1 MIMRTTAAQYSQ
13 DFVRACK
20 LEVVKTLRDY
30 GCEVYDRSCRPSWA
44 VATNFSMRV
53 ETPMRD
59 LGYVHEPYRV
69 FEAIKIAASKAGQE
83 LQGLPVYDISICV
96 RDDPSACYSGKRI
109 IIHVVHDPMPN
120 AVNLDEQ
127 APNPTAPTSYN
138 LQSSRLIRD

>member
-1 MIMRTTAAQYSQ
+1 MRTTAAQYSQ
-13 DFVRACK
+13 DFVRACQ

-59 LGYVHEPYRV
+59 LGYTHEPYRV
-69 FEAIKIAASKAGQE
+69 FEAIKTAASKAGHT
-83 LQGLPVYDISICV
+83 LRGLPVYDISICV
-96 RDDPSACYSGKRI
+96 RDDPSACYGEKRI

-120 AVNLDEQ
+120 TVNLDGK
-127 APNPTAPTSYN
+127 APKQMEPVFYN
-138 LQSSRLIRD
+138 LQSARLIRD

>member
-1 MIMRTTAAQYSQ
+1 MRTTAAQYSQ
-13 DFVRACK
+13 DFVRACQ

-59 LGYVHEPYRV
+59 LGYTHEPYRV
-69 FEAIKIAASKAGQE
+69 FEAIKIAASKAGHT

-96 RDDPSACYSGKRI
+96 REDPAGKRI

-120 AVNLDEQ
+120 AVNLDGQ
-127 APNPTAPTSYN
+127 APKPTVSKPTSHN
-138 LQSSRLIRD
+138 LQSARLIRD

>member
-1 MIMRTTAAQYSQ
+1 MRTTAAQYSQ
-13 DFVRACK
+13 DFVRACQ

-59 LGYVHEPYRV
+59 LGYTHEPYRV
-69 FEAIKIAASKAGQE
+69 FEAIKIAMSKAGHT

-96 RDDPSACYSGKRI
+96 REDPADYGKRI

-120 AVNLDEQ
+120 AVNLDGQ
-127 APNPTAPTSYN
+127 APKPTPYN

>member
-1 MIMRTTAAQYSQ
+1 MRTTAAQYSQ
-13 DFVRACK
+13 DFVRACQ
-20 LEVVKTLRDY
+20 LEAVKTLRDY

-59 LGYVHEPYRV
+59 LGYTHEPYRV
-69 FEAIKIAASKAGQE
+69 FEAIKIAASKAGHT

-96 RDDPSACYSGKRI
+96 REDPADYGKRI

-120 AVNLDEQ
+120 AVDIDEAPVLTKQ
-127 APNPTAPTSYN
+127 APHQ